1 MSASALLQ
9 AEDSAL
15 IVIDVQDNFTCKLE
29 AAQSQSMLER
39 IVWLIGV
46 AHWLNIPLLTTVED
60 LPNAGGPSHVVA
72 EALPPNTPI
81 FNKMIF
87 SLAHQPDILA
97 EVERLQRRTLVL
109 VGLETDVCVLQ
120 SALGLLELGCRVAVI
135 TDATGSPGTAHASGL
150 ARMQAAGVVMTDTK
164 GIFYEW
170 VRTVEASRRF
180 EAECAHLPMPSGL
193 VL

>member
-1 MSASALLQ
+1 MPVPLLIQ

-15 IVIDVQDNFTCKLE
+15 IVIDVQDNFTGKLE
-29 AAQSQSMLER
+29 AAQSQSLLER
-39 IVWLIGV
+39 VVWLIGV
-46 AHWLNIPLLTTVED
+46 AHWLNIPLLITVED
-60 LPNAGGPSHVVA
+60 LPNAGGPSKAVA

-97 EVERLQRRTLVL
+97 AVENLQRRTLVL
-109 VGLETDVCVLQ
+109 VGLETDVCVMQ
-120 SALGLLELGCRVAVI
+120 SALGLLELGYRVAVI

-150 ARMQAAGVVMTDTK
+150 ARMQAAGVLMTDTK

-180 EAECAHLPMPSGL
+180 EAECAHLPVPRGL

>member
-29 AAQSQSMLER
+29 AEQSQSMVER

-46 AHWLNIPLLTTVED
+46 ARWLDIPLLITVED
-60 LPNAGGPSHVVA
+60 LPRVGGSAHAVA
-72 EALPPNTPI
+72 QALPPHTPL
-81 FNKMIF
+81 FNKMVF

-97 EVERLQRRTLVL
+97 EVKRLQRGTLVL
-109 VGLETDVCVLQ
+109 VGQETDVCVMQ
-120 SALGLLELGCRVAVI
+120 SALGLLELGYRVAVI
-135 TDATGSPGTAHASGL
+135 TDATGSPGAAHASGL
-150 ARMQAAGVVMTDTK
+150 ARMQAAGVVLTDTK

-180 EAECAHLPMPSGL
+180 EAECAHLPLPSGL

>member
-29 AAQSQSMLER
+29 AAQSQSLLER
-39 IVWLIGV
+39 AAWLIGV
-46 AHWLNIPLLTTVED
+46 AQWLKIPVLVTVED
-60 LPNAGGPSHVVA
+60 LPRASGPSPEVVKA
-72 EALPPNTPI
+72 INASALV
-81 FNKMIF
+81 FNKMVF

-97 EVERLQRRTLVL
+97 AVERLQRRTLVL

-120 SALGLLELGCRVAVI
+120 SALGLLELGYRVAVI

-150 ARMQAAGVVMTDTK
+150 ARMQAAGVLMLETK
-164 GIFYEW
+164 GLYYEW

-180 EAECAHLPMPSGL
+180 EAECAHLGVPVGL

>member
-29 AAQSQSMLER
+29 AEQSQSMLER

-46 AHWLNIPLLTTVED
+46 AHWLDIPLLITVED
-60 LPNAGGPSHVVA
+60 LPRVGGPAHAVA
-72 EALPPNTPI
+72 QALPPNTPI
-81 FNKMIF
+81 FNKMVF
-87 SLAHQPDILA
+87 SLAHQPNILA

-109 VGLETDVCVLQ
+109 VGQETDVCVLQ
-120 SALGLLELGCRVAVI
+120 SALGLLELGYRVAVI
-135 TDATGSPGTAHASGL
+135 TDATGSPGAAHAFGL
-150 ARMQAAGVVMTDTK
+150 ARMQAAGVVLADTK
-164 GIFYEW
+164 VIFYEW

-180 EAECAHLPMPSGL
+180 EAECPHLPLPSGL